1 MKKKCPRCGSIEE
14 SKFCTVCG
22 QNLMGD
28 DIVKICPTCG
38 AETTRKFCTYCGTKM
53 DQESANNNVQNTEEV
68 SKRDSTKSEEEEKA
82 QLAKQKEEEEKARLA
97 KQREEEEKARLA
109 RQKEE
114 EEKARL
120 AKQREEEEKA
130 RLAKQKEEE
139 EKARLAKQ
147 REEEEKARLAKQR
160 EDEEKRKIALQKE
173 KEEEERKEQIRK
185 SLQKKKQYEE
195 AVSYMEHADQT
206 DDKKVAASFYRKAES
221 LFEQLIGWE
230 DSEDKILQ
238 CARKAKACEIA
249 VESERIAQ
257 GKQED
262 SQPDNQPSG
271 TATEVEISEKKN
283 AVVKEKKAQ
292 NNKPKSKTLIVAVI
306 IGALVIGGA
315 IIALTQGKTD
325 SNQDASNDVTSETN
339 TSSDGGEMYA
349 GDLIAIDGGPELTW
363 DTGSAVLT
371 HYQFEKNEYDGD
383 CVNLYF
389 DYSKTGG
396 EDGSFIDAFSVA
408 VFQNGYALD
417 QKTTTTTDAESKAF
431 DEVKSGAS
439 ITAANGF
446 ILNDSSELTVV
457 LTAYDKDYNKIVE
470 RTKITIPDDQAKV
483 VSGNKKYFEETGEK
497 PVKDGISIKSKT
509 GEVKITGYKW
519 TEYEGEEMLVLYFD
533 YTNLADDEQ
542 SMSDSDINVT
552 VFQDGVEQDSSGWST
567 SETESHYF
575 SQVQKGTTMHCGYS
589 YSIPEKSEIE
599 VKLTCWLD
607 DNEVTEEQVINVK

>member
-1 MKKKCPRCGSIEE
+1 
-14 SKFCTVCG
+14 
-22 QNLMGD
+22 MGD
-28 DIVKICPTCG
+28 DILKICPTCG
-38 AETTRKFCTYCGTKM
+38 AETTRKFCTHCGTRM
-53 DQESANNNVQNTEEV
+53 DQESANNNVQNTEEI
-68 SKRDSTKSEEEEKA
+68 SKQDFTQR
-82 QLAKQKEEEEKARLA
+82 EEEEKARLA

-109 RQKEE
+109 KQREEEEKARLAKQREEEEKARLAKQKEE

-120 AKQREEEEKA
+120 AKQKEEEEKA

-185 SLQKKKQYEE
+185 SLQEKKKYEE
-195 AVSYMEHADQT
+195 AVSYMDHASQT
-206 DDKKVAASFYRKAES
+206 EDKKVAANFYRKAET
-221 LFEQLIGWE
+221 LFEQVIGWE
-230 DSEDKILQ
+230 DAEDKILE

-262 SQPDNQPSG
+262 LHPDIQNSG
-271 TATEVEISEKKN
+271 EAAVEISEKKN
-283 AVVKEKKAQ
+283 AAVKEKKPVEG
-292 NNKPKSKTLIVAVI
+292 KPKSKILIVAAM
-306 IGALVIGGA
+306 IGVLVIGGA
-315 IIALTQGKTD
+315 IFALTRGNAGSDPGT
-325 SNQDASNDVTSETN
+325 NNESETS

-396 EDGSFIDAFSVA
+396 EDGTFSDAFNVA

-417 QKTTTTTDAESKAF
+417 QKTTTTTEAENKAF
-431 DEVKSGAS
+431 DQVKSGAS

-470 RTKITIPDDQAKV
+470 RTKITIPDDQAKEI
-483 VSGNKKYFEETGEK
+483 SGNKKYFEETGEK
-497 PVKDGISIKSKT
+497 PVKDGISIKSNT

-519 TEYEGEEMLVLYFD
+519 TEYEGDEMLVLYFD
-533 YTNLADDEQ
+533 YTNLSDDEQ
-542 SMSDSDINVT
+542 SMSESDINVT

-567 SETESHYF
+567 SEAESHYF
-575 SQVQKGTTMHCGYS
+575 SRVQKGTTMHCGYS